1 VAHPLAFRF
10 TSQLVNDVNGTLFDD
25 IDGLDLDLR
34 NIDEATGSLDECTQ
48 GGRRISGHAKP
59 LTGQEPLK
67 FRLRYRNPTTSTRH
81 RGFAVQ
87 NSAGEITKLVGAI
100 IAPAGRIRAEDAGD
114 DDKALADQTEA
125 TWVATKG
132 G

>member
-1 VAHPLAFRF
+1 MAHPLAFRF
-10 TSQLVNDVNGTLFDD
+10 TSQLVVDISGDLIPD
-25 IDGLDLDLR
+25 IDGPVLDLTRIMDNGDLT
-34 NIDEATGSLDECTQ
+34 NCTQ
-48 GGRRISGHAKP
+48 GGNSIEGSAKA

-67 FRLRYRNPTTSTRH
+67 FRLKYRNRTTKTTH

-100 IAPAGRIRAEDAGD
+100 IAPAGGFRAEDASGD
-114 DDKALADQTEA
+114 AEKLATQTEA